1 MVRLLVFLS
10 KMRYRLARVTKTICQ
25 ERGKHIGHGTNP
37 EPSRNM
43 SRLQHTPCLMIFQ
56 TGNDDPSKLAKYYM
70 NSSPPWLGLMGFS
83 ILISKNEILKSPRV
97 YGSAYGVIHACSCLH
112 PQVTISAELGPAS
125 HDSSKTGSSASEW
138 IWVRVRAKQ
147 DSLNQNKSAETQ
159 LNWVDAVDLFKPG
172 FLSQLIQPI
181 ALNAP
186 SIEKVLQSKLQ
197 EIFLWSVSCIC
208 VQMYLHKKYVSN

>member
-138 IWVRVRAKQ
+138 LWVRVRA
-147 DSLNQNKSAETQ
+147 NKIR
-159 LNWVDAVDLFKPG
+159 WIK
-172 FLSQLIQPI
+172 
-181 ALNAP
+181 
-186 SIEKVLQSKLQ
+186 
-197 EIFLWSVSCIC
+197 
-208 VQMYLHKKYVSN
+208 